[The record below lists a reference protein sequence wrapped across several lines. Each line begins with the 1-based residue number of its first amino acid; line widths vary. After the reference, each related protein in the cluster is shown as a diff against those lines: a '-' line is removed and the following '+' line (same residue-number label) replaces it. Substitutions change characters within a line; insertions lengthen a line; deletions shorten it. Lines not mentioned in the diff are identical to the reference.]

1 MGNLLAN
8 SESNVGTSS
17 NKVSLRYE
25 QEKLVFQKDNLL
37 FDLYDGYDKDTGQ
50 PISIF
55 HFASNKLNAN
65 HLTSLARNSVSRAK
79 TIMIPE
85 TLKFIASEET
95 GLGIFLVTE
104 RVIPLSSIL
113 ETLSAEEKVIG
124 VFQIIK
130 ALSFLHTTAKIE
142 HNNLCVDSIFVNPSD
157 LADWKLGGFEFA
169 FPTNSQESFELLKAT
184 QSFQNAKAIPPEHTL
199 NTDVSDTWPVGARD
213 SWALGVLISEH
224 LNLPSSNE
232 LSDLIAKMKSSPHTR
247 PEMSALLNSSYFTK
261 EHSYANLHRLL
272 KEFPLRSPQE
282 TRIFF
287 QDLFSSLK
295 RLPRDLLCK
304 TFLHKLKKYH
314 VLVDSEA
321 QCFLPHFFTI
331 KHSNPNVEGLL
342 DVDEWKKHMEDFV
355 LWSFSQRDR
364 RLRIVLL
371 NNLEYYINAF
381 SIAQIEETIVPEL
394 IAGLRD
400 RDENLVTETLK
411 AMHTLFQH
419 LSKFNEGDKVRENL
433 LICLIEVAR
442 DYPIEEIRINAFIRL
457 GLLFQLTK
465 CLEKYVVD
473 WFLTGVKS
481 PNECIRLLAVSFV
494 TTAVMTQFDYDID
507 QKIVS
512 FLLPTLSP
520 LLTDSNSEVREQ
532 SYLAIC
538 EAAAEVLRRRGHTN
552 LNAIQTRHITL
563 SDIPSLSSSKEKR
576 RNIATKKQTEVTSSS
591 KPCDKTTVQENIK
604 VEVTSSSWNSQFDK
618 LSETESNSLSVATT
632 VPSSVATPAMSTT
645 ATTLD
650 TEEKSLK
657 RMGQMQSV
665 PSKMNSDE
673 TKIETRE
680 TSERDD
686 ERDIFVEFGMRPQV
700 KAAPRLHTP
709 PTLAVSASLS
719 EEKTTIPSMSAPTPM
734 KTTSSLSTRLHQ
746 VEDVDD
752 FAQRWVDEDWDVEL
766 QAVIRNEPSEESRNT
781 SETTPLSESK
791 TKEQNS
797 SMPSSSR
804 LLETPVALPVSR
816 EPQLQTEKTE
826 MPQSIS
832 IVTSEVATRSQDLT
846 NAMQEKPRKQEQNS
860 PHSKAVLKKQKPQ
873 IERMSLDFDDSDE

>member
-1 MGNLLAN
+1 
-8 SESNVGTSS
+8 
-17 NKVSLRYE
+17 
-25 QEKLVFQKDNLL
+25 
-37 FDLYDGYDKDTGQ
+37 
-50 PISIF
+50 
-55 HFASNKLNAN
+55 
-65 HLTSLARNSVSRAK
+65 
-79 TIMIPE
+79 
-85 TLKFIASEET
+85 
-95 GLGIFLVTE
+95 
-104 RVIPLSSIL
+104 
-113 ETLSAEEKVIG
+113 
-124 VFQIIK
+124 
-130 ALSFLHTTAKIE
+130 
-142 HNNLCVDSIFVNPSD
+142 
-157 LADWKLGGFEFA
+157 
-169 FPTNSQESFELLKAT
+169 
-184 QSFQNAKAIPPEHTL
+184 
-199 NTDVSDTWPVGARD
+199 
-213 SWALGVLISEH
+213 
-224 LNLPSSNE
+224 
-232 LSDLIAKMKSSPHTR
+232 
-247 PEMSALLNSSYFTK
+247 
-261 EHSYANLHRLL
+261 
-272 KEFPLRSPQE
+272 
-282 TRIFF
+282 
-287 QDLFSSLK
+287 
-295 RLPRDLLCK
+295 
-304 TFLHKLKKYH
+304 
-314 VLVDSEA
+314 
-321 QCFLPHFFTI
+321 
-331 KHSNPNVEGLL
+331 VEGLL

-752 FAQRWVDEDWDVEL
+752 FAQRWVDGS
-766 QAVIRNEPSEESRNT
+766 QRNN
-781 SETTPLSESK
+781 
-791 TKEQNS
+791 
-797 SMPSSSR
+797 
-804 LLETPVALPVSR
+804 
-816 EPQLQTEKTE
+816 
-826 MPQSIS
+826 
-832 IVTSEVATRSQDLT
+832 
-846 NAMQEKPRKQEQNS
+846 
-860 PHSKAVLKKQKPQ
+860 HC
-873 IERMSLDFDDSDE
+873 